1 MSEARTTPRPQ
12 HLPQPQH
19 LSRCLYSPLPKQPHH
34 LAPIP
39 CLHPP
44 VLVIGPPPGRSSQRP
59 LPALRWRRQANLTL
73 RSSASLSPS
82 SLWLSPNLEVA
93 PQPGRSVPDSLL
105 KMTMVQLLPLA
116 ATTSKRS
123 WMTDL
128 STTRGRPRE
137 SAVKTQEG
145 ELRRGAGLL
154 GRAGTGAGKP
164 GCREPAAGKGLPW
177 SRALVTLNPRPVL
190 ASMASVWR
198 LGITP
203 RRTGPGTELPM
214 AGGLTSSCLPRT
226 RSGSEGCSKKSH
238 ILEPLQSE
246 LRVST

>member
-12 HLPQPQH
+12 PQPQH
-19 LSRCLYSPLPKQPHH
+19 LSRCQSQPKQPLH
-34 LAPIP
+34 LATIP

-44 VLVIGPPPGRSSQRP
+44 VLVIGPPPGRSSQRR
-59 LPALRWRRQANLTL
+59 LPALRFRRQATLTPL
-73 RSSASLSPS
+73 SSASLSPS

-105 KMTMVQLLPLA
+105 KMTMVQHLPLA
-116 ATTSKRS
+116 ATTSRRS

-137 SAVKTQEG
+137 SAVKTLEV
-145 ELRRGAGLL
+145 ELLREAGSAL
-154 GRAGTGAGKP
+154 RAGTGAGKP
-164 GCREPAAGKGLPW
+164 GCREPAAGKGLRW
-177 SRALVTLNPRPVL
+177 SRALVTLNPLV
-190 ASMASVWR
+190 ASMALVWR
-198 LGITP
+198 GIMP
-203 RRTGPGTELPM
+203 QRTEPETELRM
-214 AGGLTSSCLPRT
+214 GRGLTSSCPRRT

-238 ILEPLQSE
+238 ISGPLPSE

>member
-12 HLPQPQH
+12 PQPQH
-19 LSRCLYSPLPKQPHH
+19 QSRCQSQPKQPLH
-34 LAPIP
+34 LATIP

-44 VLVIGPPPGRSSQRP
+44 VLVIGPPPGRSSQRR
-59 LPALRWRRQANLTL
+59 LPALRFRRQATLTPL
-73 RSSASLSPS
+73 YSASLSPS

-116 ATTSKRS
+116 ATTSRRS

-137 SAVKTQEG
+137 SAAKTLVG
-145 ELRRGAGLL
+145 ELRRGALQL
-154 GRAGTGAGKP
+154 RGTGAEKP
-164 GCREPAAGKGLPW
+164 GCSERAAGKGLPW
-177 SRALVTLNPRPVL
+177 SRALVTLNPRPVQ
-190 ASMASVWR
+190 ASMASVSR
-198 LGITP
+198 GIMP
-203 RRTGPGTELPM
+203 QRTGPGTELPTEPQ
-214 AGGLTSSCLPRT
+214 GLTSSCLPRT

-238 ILEPLQSE
+238 ISGPLQSE

>member
-1 MSEARTTPRPQ
+1 MSEARTMPRPQ
-12 HLPQPQH
+12 HPPQH
-19 LSRCLYSPLPKQPHH
+19 LSRCLYSPLSKQPHH
-34 LAPIP
+34 LATIP

-44 VLVIGPPPGRSSQRP
+44 VLVIGLQPSGRCSRRL
-59 LPALRWRRQANLTL
+59 LPAVRCRRQATLTPL
-73 RSSASLSPS
+73 SSASLSPS

-116 ATTSKRS
+116 ATTSRRS

-137 SAVKTQEG
+137 SAVKTPEVG
-145 ELRRGAGLL
+145 LLRGAGSEL
-154 GRAGTGAGKP
+154 RAGTGAGKP
-164 GCREPAAGKGLPW
+164 GCREPAAGKGLRW
-177 SRALVTLNPRPVL
+177 SRALVTLNPRPVV
-190 ASMASVWR
+190 ASMALVWR
-198 LGITP
+198 GTMP
-203 RRTGPGTELPM
+203 RRTEPGTELPM
-214 AGGLTSSCLPRT
+214 AQGLTSSCPPRT

-238 ILEPLQSE
+238 ILGPLQSE